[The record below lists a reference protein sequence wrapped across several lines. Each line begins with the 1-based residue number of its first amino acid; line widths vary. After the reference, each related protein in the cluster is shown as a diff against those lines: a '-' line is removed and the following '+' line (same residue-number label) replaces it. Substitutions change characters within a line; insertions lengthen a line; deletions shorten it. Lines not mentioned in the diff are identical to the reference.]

1 MALLSKIHP
10 FYFILAFAIGILYC
24 YLTKPKPTIVV
35 KFPSPTNAGK
45 LVYKHD
51 DESCFKFEASKV
63 ECPMDKNLIKPQP
76 IQS

>member
-24 YLTKPKPTIVV
+24 YVTKPVPNIIV

-45 LVYKHD
+45 VVYKNE
-51 DESCFKFEASKV
+51 DESCFKFQASKV
-63 ECPMDKNLIKPQP
+63 ECPRDKHLIKAQP
-76 IQS
+76 IAE